1 MLCPSEGK
9 LLASRQVTPSPAA
22 VQPNVLPMPDAEFLD
37 EPFFPQGMSQPDPS
51 DPINAGFFEAAANG
65 KLVVQSC
72 ADCDVKQYPPEL
84 ICHTCYSFNMTWTE
98 SAGVGAIWSWVEVV
112 HPAHPALREFGPY
125 VVALVELEDL
135 PEIKVMGA
143 VVNAPT
149 GTDTDPPVA
158 IGNRVQVVFER
169 SADDLVQPRWK
180 LA

>member
-1 MLCPSEGK
+1 M
-9 LLASRQVTPSPAA
+9 LLASQKVTPSPAG
-22 VQPNVLPMPDAEFLD
+22 VQPQPNALPMPDAEFLD

-51 DPINAGFFEAAANG
+51 DPINAGFFAAAANG
-65 KLVVQSC
+65 QLVVQTC
-72 ADCDVKQYPPEL
+72 ADCGVKQYPPEL
-84 ICHTCYSFNMTWTE
+84 NCHACYGFNMTWTE
-98 SAGVGAIWSWVEVV
+98 SAGLGAIWSWVEVV

-143 VVNAPT
+143 VVNAPA
-149 GTDTDPPVA
+149 GTEAEPSVA

-180 LA
+180 LV